1 MKEVNWLLEQR
12 PMVVDVKVRD
22 KVFHMVEPTVQDRDK
37 LDAVLSKM
45 DLDTLEIRTPLLQ
58 ATLCN
63 SDGQKVASDKNF
75 DNVPADLVEP
85 LIDKAKELF
94 GISEDPTDGET
105 D

>member
-45 DLDTLEIRTPLLQ
+45 DLDTLEIRHVR
-58 ATLCN
+58 N
-63 SDGQKVASDKNF
+63 SDATTPG
-75 DNVPADLVEP
+75 NVVQ
-85 LIDKAKELF
+85 
-94 GISEDPTDGET
+94 
-105 D
+105 

>member
-1 MKEVNWLLEQR
+1 
-12 PMVVDVKVRD
+12 
-22 KVFHMVEPTVQDRDK
+22 MVEPTVQDRDK
-37 LDAVLSKM
+37 LDAVLSRM